1 MPAEPTVATTASP
14 TEQELSVS
22 AAAVAPPSAQASP
35 SSSSSGSSSV
45 DNLASASNVRQEF
58 GP

>member
-22 AAAVAPPSAQASP
+22 AAAVAPPSSQSSS
-35 SSSSSGSSSV
+35 SSSSSGSSGV
-45 DNLASASNVRQEF
+45 DNPASASNVRQEF